1 MRLCLLLFA
10 LVAPLAASAQ
20 PGIPASERQLA
31 RLGIAF
37 GPPAASGL
45 SVFSPGAGYGAPCYG
60 GSSSGPYYECGSYA
74 VAFLVDGEYEYDVL
88 TTHTLFLAPQS
99 VIEPYVSGYAGV
111 GYGQELGV
119 VWGTEA
125 GLNLWLTPTGGVTV
139 YGGWVQGERQQYARM
154 GVGLVFVAGP

>member
-10 LVAPLAASAQ
+10 LHLPLPVIAQ
-20 PGIPASERQLA
+20 PGVPVSERQLA

-45 SVFSPGAGYGAPCYG
+45 SVFSPGVGYGGPCYHSG
-60 GSSSGPYYECGSYA
+60 PSGPYYECGSYA
-74 VAFLVDGEYEYDVL
+74 VAVLVDGEYEYDVL

-111 GYGQELGV
+111 GHGQELGV

-125 GLNLWLTPTGGVTV
+125 GLNLWITPTGGLAV
-139 YGGWVQGERQQYARM
+139 YGGWVRGERQQYARI